1 MPSNLKTESDKCK
14 KYNKEIIYLN
24 EKLSKESALAL
35 GRQEE
40 NKNIKSSLAGVSKE
54 KSDLVRKITTATGI
68 SNIIEEKLKK
78 EINDLKNTFLEE
90 MSILTN

>member
-1 MPSNLKTESDKCK
+1 M
-14 KYNKEIIYLN
+14 
-24 EKLSKESALAL
+24 L

-68 SNIIEEKLKK
+68 SNIIEKKLKK
-78 EINDLKNTFLEE
+78 EINDLKSTFLEE
-90 MSILTN
+90 MTILTN